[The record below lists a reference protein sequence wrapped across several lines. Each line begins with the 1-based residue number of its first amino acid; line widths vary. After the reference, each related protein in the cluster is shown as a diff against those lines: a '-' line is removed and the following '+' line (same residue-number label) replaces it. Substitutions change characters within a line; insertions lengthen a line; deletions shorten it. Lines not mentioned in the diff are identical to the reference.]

1 MTIFD
6 ALQWAKTELTKLA
19 GKQPD
24 GFVNPSLE
32 AQTLLAKASGKTKAG
47 LIAGM
52 EEPLSSDIAAK
63 FMRFVLRRKEGEP
76 ISHILGTQPFYG
88 RDFFVNR
95 HVLTPR
101 PETEELAELL
111 LSDIQSGDFIVEIGV
126 GSGMLST
133 TLSLETNEPV
143 IGTDIDAHSLRLARR
158 NRDLYA
164 AKQLTLLH
172 GSLLDPVLER
182 GSFSEFRRG
191 IIAANLPYLPHSLR
205 EKMTNDVLIFE
216 PHHALFSG
224 LDGLNHYHR
233 LFDQIA
239 ANKAHLPRTLSLYIE
254 YHPDQTDGLFKLIE
268 KTLPGAKA
276 QARKDLS
283 GRDRFLIIKAW

>member
-1 MTIFD
+1 MD
-6 ALQWAKTELTKLA
+6 ALQWAKTELTEFAAEK
-19 GKQPD
+19 PD

-32 AQTLLAKASGKTKAG
+32 AQTLLAHVSGKTKAG

-52 EEPLSSDIAAK
+52 EEPLSSAIAAK
-63 FMRFVLRRKEGEP
+63 FMRLVYRRKQGEP

-111 LSDIQSGDFIVEIGV
+111 LSNIQSGDFIVEIGV

-133 TLSLETNEPV
+133 TLALETNEPV

-158 NRDLYA
+158 NRDLHT

-172 GSLLDPVLER
+172 GSLLNPVLER

-191 IIAANLPYLPHSLR
+191 IIAANLPYLPYSLR
-205 EKMTNDVLIFE
+205 EEMTNDVLHFE

-224 LDGLNHYHR
+224 LDGLNHYHL

-239 ANKAHLPRTLSLYIE
+239 ANKAHLPKTLHVYIE
-254 YHPDQTDGLFKLIE
+254 YHPNQNDALFRLIK

-283 GRDRFLIIKAW
+283 GRDRFLLIKAW